1 MRRLLSLLLLGLFLV
16 SMGGCVFQR
25 NWWKKTLRTV
35 TNDIHV
41 AFDDADAIV
50 FRASERDHE
59 GEN

>member
-1 MRRLLSLLLLGLFLV
+1 MSGCLF
-16 SMGGCVFQR
+16 SR

-35 TNDIHV
+35 TNDINV

-50 FRASERDHE
+50 FKPSERDHE